1 MNRSKVIVCVYKILK
16 SKWKKKLAN
25 IKKIFVEFQLKVIK
39 LFIKLRNLHKVLDSN
54 FPRSFTWE
62 HWFALDWVAL
72 RH

>member
-1 MNRSKVIVCVYKILK
+1 MEKETSQH
-16 SKWKKKLAN
+16 
-25 IKKIFVEFQLKVIK
+25 KKIFVEFQLKVIK

-54 FPRSFTWE
+54 FLRSFTWE